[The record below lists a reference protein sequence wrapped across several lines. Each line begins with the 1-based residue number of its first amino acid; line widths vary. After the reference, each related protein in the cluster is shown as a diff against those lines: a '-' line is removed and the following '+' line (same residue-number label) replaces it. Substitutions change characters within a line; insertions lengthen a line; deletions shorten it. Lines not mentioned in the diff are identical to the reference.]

1 MEWTPARRA
10 AGVRSAL
17 AFAACLLLLLAAGLP
32 ERAAAANYSYPDLV
46 ATPPDTPSI
55 VEHTNADGSHDLIL
69 RFDGY
74 IYNAGPGALEIHGN
88 RATASDPMSVSQC
101 LHQDSQ
107 SNSSCDEFPLP
118 KAQLTFATADGHN
131 HWHLQG
137 AARYSLWNWAK
148 TAEVAPS
155 MKVGFCLDDTTQV
168 NTSIGPS
175 TAYYVDQNPNNMRQ
189 FCRHNQPDATTVWE
203 GISAG
208 WQDIYYSDVSFQW
221 VVISDTLPGLYYLRE
236 DVNPDNFILEANDV
250 NPPAWSASTV
260 AVPGY
265 NARPIAAPTGRYGRS
280 QQITLGGDEYP
291 SVGATGQPV
300 PLGPRRFRIVTPPT
314 HGTLNVTAGSPFS
327 GPQVVYTP
335 APGYIGRDEFTY
347 QAFDSNSPYP
357 HHPATATVN
366 LVVGAPPT
374 TGSKKSIRILGAIK
388 AHLRQGL
395 LTFSVKPHR
404 AGIVSLSAGAGG
416 HRLRSCLGANRK
428 RRTFKCRV
436 HLRGQPDLLKL
447 KIVARLIDPHGVIA
461 RVQRVGPP
469 T

>member
-1 MEWTPARRA
+1 M
-10 AGVRSAL
+10 
-17 AFAACLLLLLAAGLP
+17 
-32 ERAAAANYSYPDLV
+32 
-46 ATPPDTPSI
+46 
-55 VEHTNADGSHDLIL
+55 
-69 RFDGY
+69 
-74 IYNAGPGALEIHGN
+74 
-88 RATASDPMSVSQC
+88 
-101 LHQDSQ
+101 
-107 SNSSCDEFPLP
+107 
-118 KAQLTFATADGHN
+118 
-131 HWHLQG
+131 
-137 AARYSLWNWAK
+137 
-148 TAEVAPS
+148 
-155 MKVGFCLDDTTQV
+155 
-168 NTSIGPS
+168 
-175 TAYYVDQNPNNMRQ
+175 
-189 FCRHNQPDATTVWE
+189 
-203 GISAG
+203 
-208 WQDIYYSDVSFQW
+208 
-221 VVISDTLPGLYYLRE
+221 
-236 DVNPDNFILEANDV
+236 
-250 NPPAWSASTV
+250 
-260 AVPGY
+260 
-265 NARPIAAPTGRYGRS
+265 
-280 QQITLGGDEYP
+280 
-291 SVGATGQPV
+291 
-300 PLGPRRFRIVTPPT
+300 
-314 HGTLNVTAGSPFS
+314 TAGSPFS